1 MDHVGSRIF
10 WSIAAAKNLIVLGA
24 DASNAF
30 AEADAPKHPLF
41 VRINQPYREWW
52 SESKG
57 QPSIPNGYVL
67 PVHKALQGHPEAP
80 RAWATKIDSILQKKL
95 HLVPTTHEPCLYYG
109 QHNGQEVMFLRQVD
123 DFAIA
128 AATEE
133 TAKAIIKTID
143 QYMTIQIKDLGTL
156 TRYNGVDVM
165 QTRDY
170 IKLNNPT
177 YLKKIIQEH
186 QWMVE
191 NEHSTTFPIPMTD
204 EKDYIRQLESAQPPQ
219 TEEEKNVSTTPNAL
233 QLSPSNWRTHICHGD
248 MPTRYQFSTHQIKST
263 QFQPSTNTL

>member
-1 MDHVGSRIF
+1 MNHV
-10 WSIAAAKNLIVLGA
+10 
-24 DASNAF
+24 
-30 AEADAPKHPLF
+30 
-41 VRINQPYREWW
+41 Y
-52 SESKG
+52 
-57 QPSIPNGYVL
+57 
-67 PVHKALQGHPEAP
+67 
-80 RAWATKIDSILQKKL
+80 T
-95 HLVPTTHEPCLYYG
+95 G

-123 DFAIA
+123 DFAIV

-170 IKLNNPT
+170 IKLKNPT

-204 EKDYIRQLESAQPPQ
+204 EKDYIRQLELSQPPQ